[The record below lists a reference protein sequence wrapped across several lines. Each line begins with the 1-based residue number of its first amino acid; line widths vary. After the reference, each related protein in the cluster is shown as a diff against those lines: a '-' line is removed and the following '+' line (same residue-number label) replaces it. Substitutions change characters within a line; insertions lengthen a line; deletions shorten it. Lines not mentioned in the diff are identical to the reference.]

1 MKKLLLLLLLC
12 VPMIGISQNTFLK
25 RNIDTKWIN
34 GVNELFFLEKIDT
47 NSYRAVSSNSF
58 IFFIDLDKNVYSIE
72 ELEKERLLNCCM
84 CSYTAI
90 IVNSKDSL
98 KIEKGQ
104 RDDFGNSDVV
114 TNTFYIQENK
124 LVQVKVIENEPPVFT
139 FWSKASSEMK
149 NFK

>member
-1 MKKLLLLLLLC
+1 MNKLLLLLLS
-12 VPMIGISQNTFLK
+12 VPLIGLSQNTFLK
-25 RNIDTKWIN
+25 RNINTKWIN
-34 GVNELFFLEKIDT
+34 GANELIFLEKIDT
-47 NSYRAVSSNSF
+47 NSYQAVSSNSF
-58 IFFIDLDKNVYSIE
+58 IFFIDLDKDVYSIE

-114 TNTFYIQENK
+114 INTFYIQENK
-124 LVQVKVIENEPPVFT
+124 LVQVKVTENEPPIFT
-139 FWSKASSEMK
+139 IWSKVSSEMK